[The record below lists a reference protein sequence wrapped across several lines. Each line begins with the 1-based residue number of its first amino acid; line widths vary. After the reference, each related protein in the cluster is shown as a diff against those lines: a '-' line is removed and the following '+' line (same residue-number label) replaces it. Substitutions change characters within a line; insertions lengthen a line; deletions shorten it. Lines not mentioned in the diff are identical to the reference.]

1 MKKITLAF
9 LLLIIV
15 NCKAQVIIP
24 LNNAHVEIP
33 SGAYLMDT
41 EYELNKYIGT
51 WKYQNGNEVLII
63 TLDKYLQH
71 SFRGYFKDILIGE
84 YKYVDNNGVTII
96 NTLPSM
102 TANLSSPLYH
112 EISGANFK
120 YRLEYPKCLECK
132 EGEIR
137 INSYFEDPERSYL
150 STAIIFRWIN
160 PTTIKAKIYSDGMGL
175 YPKDNSPTEVRV
187 PQIEYT
193 LIKQL

>member
-1 MKKITLAF
+1 MKKT
-9 LLLIIV
+9 LLLLAIISLLS
-15 NCKAQVIIP
+15 CKAQVIIP

-33 SGAYLMDT
+33 NGAYLMDT

-63 TLDKYLQH
+63 TLAKILQYEISGH
-71 SFRGYFKDILIGE
+71 YEDMLIGE
-84 YKYVDNNGVTII
+84 YKYIDSNGVTII
-96 NTLPSM
+96 NTLPNM

-112 EISGANFK
+112 KINFSIFK
-120 YRLEYPKCLECK
+120 YRLEYPNCLECE

-137 INSYFEDPERSYL
+137 IKSYFEDPERSYL
-150 STAIIFRWIN
+150 PTAIIFRWIN

-175 YPKDNSPTEVRV
+175 YPEDNSPTEVRV

-193 LIKQL
+193 LIKQ